1 MALEAMVG
9 EMTEEMAAAALRYET
24 ALEMRGRA
32 AARLDRGLD
41 AEPGGEPEEER
52 DEGPGVGLPYE
63 AFLNPMELKLAH
75 KIVDGLE
82 PGDPQEE
89 IHAWHLA
96 VSHPFAAERIGKAR
110 QPDLP
115 LRPQQIEMGLAVRI
129 MTLCDRKSAAL
140 DRHRAFRQKA
150 AEQAARAAE
159 KAADA
164 AQAAARQRARDAEK
178 AAEDAAREE
187 ATALRTEYWEA
198 REQERL
204 EAAEDQGAPG
214 APDPTTTY
222 PTAGAVTPRPAEER
236 AVDPGSI
243 PGPRVNA
250 QGRPRVNAWGRPGGD
265 TGRR

>member
-41 AEPGGEPEEER
+41 AEPGGGPEEER
-52 DEGPGVGLPYE
+52 DEEPGVGLPYE

-140 DRHRAFRQKA
+140 DRHRAMKQK
-150 AEQAARAAE
+150 
-159 KAADA
+159 
-164 AQAAARQRARDAEK
+164 
-178 AAEDAAREE
+178 AAREE
-187 ATALRTEYWEA
+187 RREAEQKAEAAAREAETLARERAREAAEAAEEAAREERMVLRDQYWEA
-198 REQERL
+198 RRQERL
-204 EAAEDQGAPG
+204 EEAAARGESDSAPPEG
-214 APDPTTTY
+214 PPEGPPAAGTERDP
-222 PTAGAVTPRPAEER
+222 
-236 AVDPGSI
+236 
-243 PGPRVNA
+243 
-250 QGRPRVNAWGRPGGD
+250 
-265 TGRR
+265 